1 MHRSCNIYLCSME
14 KLLIIIILLL
24 LFIIVAFIIAIFS
37 RKCRRHQMHRTEF
50 IGEEGEKIISTILRR
65 LPPDYCLFDDL
76 YFQSEEHYTQI
87 DHVIIS
93 TFGVFVIETKNFKG
107 CIYGS
112 DEADFWTQKFYRTK
126 FRFRNPIK
134 QNYAHVMFLQSL
146 FHISITAFIPIVVF
160 IDRAMLMNKNRN
172 HVIYASELRD
182 FILKQTVQRLS
193 SEETE
198 RLTQLIFSNNIQ
210 DKDRKCKHIAA
221 VQKIIRDKDLMLAH
235 RVCPKCGGRLVERQ
249 GKYANFLGCS
259 NYPQCRFTTKL
270 M

>member
-1 MHRSCNIYLCSME
+1 MHLPSVFRIAPERVLNRPYSPLNLSLCYIYPSNGRSRPCSMLHE
-14 KLLIIIILLL
+14 CYMNVT
-24 LFIIVAFIIAIFS
+24 FRFS
-37 RKCRRHQMHRTEF
+37 SSHLRFLVTRCESVEAHFLTFH
-50 IGEEGEKIISTILRR
+50 ISFY
-65 LPPDYCLFDDL
+65 PPY
-76 YFQSEEHYTQI
+76 
-87 DHVIIS
+87 
-93 TFGVFVIETKNFKG
+93 
-107 CIYGS
+107 
-112 DEADFWTQKFYRTK
+112 DFWTQKFYRTK

-134 QNYAHVMFLQSL
+134 QNYSHVMFLQSL

-160 IDRAMLMNKNRN
+160 IDRAMLMNKSRN

-182 FILKQTVQRLS
+182 FILKQTAQRLS

-259 NYPQCRFTTKL
+259 NYPQCRFTIKL